1 MIFGVAVGG
10 VVFAIIACG
19 YGAAKV
25 FRLPETGLAWLS
37 IFIVWFALP
46 LEWLFLI
53 LDPLLYV
60 STIFVK
66 PKRWK

>member
-1 MIFGVAVGG
+1 LQAMVAV
-10 VVFAIIACG
+10 AIKLFVLLPITMASLHRLHA
-19 YGAAKV
+19 GA
-25 FRLPETGLAWLS
+25 L
-37 IFIVWFALP
+37 VWFALP

-53 LDPLLYV
+53 LDPLLYA